1 MKNENT
7 DAIFSILDSQP
18 WTDQAKAAIMGT
30 IFAESGF
37 DPGAFNE
44 DPEELSWG
52 LFQYRN
58 VPQERGMSG
67 PDPRKNKLF
76 SFLDSEGLG
85 RNSADGQ
92 LEYFLKDVKKNYP
105 SVYEVLTDRDATIDE
120 ATEAITNNY
129 IMPHESVRGQRYGHA
144 RRYANLYGLDA
155 GPESNVEIQGEND
168 MSVLDNLDIDALT
181 TLAGDS
187 ANAET
192 ALKLARA
199 LRPKPE
205 EFDPAVASLLY
216 FTKMGELASQP
227 GSTLLGSASGAFVS
241 PAEYLMRTKKSQRDA
256 LASEGPLAVDFA
268 KALKTSSTSASGSN
282 VQRSVVFNDSSVLLV
297 LKNGETVVRDST
309 GRTITDPT
317 EREKVLADGRESGI
331 LDEIRQ
337 AGVTSAVKLGVDL
350 SKDAFQ
356 QIPKITKNINNLK
369 KGVELLEQGGAKTG
383 FLEQYLPDYTAGS
396 ISLNQLQ
403 SELGLDVIGSV
414 SFGALSEGELN
425 LALQTALPTGLNEP
439 ELIDWLNRKI
449 AAQEKLLN
457 YVREQASFL
466 GTGTNTPADWEKKI
480 LTESRA
486 KVKDEQSEFIL
497 QVPSMDA
504 DQLREMIRSV
514 GRENFTDELE
524 AAVVKRIREL
534 QNE

>member
-30 IFAESGF
+30 IFEESKF
-37 DPGAFNE
+37 NPGVENE
-44 DPEELSWG
+44 KEGAWG

-58 VPQERGMSG
+58 VPQEEGMSA

-76 SFLDSEGLG
+76 SYLDSEGLI
-85 RNSADGQ
+85 RSSADGQ
-92 LEYFLKDVKKNYP
+92 LEYFLKDVKENYP
-105 SVYEVLTDRDATIDE
+105 EVYEVLTDRDATIDE
-120 ATEAITNNY
+120 ATAAITNNY
-129 IMPHESVRGQRYGHA
+129 IFPHESVRSQRYDAA
-144 RRYANLYGLDA
+144 RKYANLYGLDA
-155 GPESNVEIQGEND
+155 GPESNVEIQEEND

-216 FTKMGELASQP
+216 FTKMGELANQP
-227 GSTLLGSASGAFVS
+227 GSTLLGSASGAFAS

-256 LASEGPLAVDFA
+256 LAAEGPLAVDFA

-309 GRTITDPT
+309 GKTITDPT
-317 EREKVLADGRESGI
+317 ERAKVLADGRESGI
-331 LDEIRQ
+331 MDDIRT
-337 AGVTSAVKLGVDL
+337 AGGESAVKLGVEM
-350 SKDAFQ
+350 SQKAFE
-356 QIPKITKNINNLK
+356 QIPLITKNIDNLK
-369 KGVELLEQGGAKTG
+369 KGVELLERGGAKTG
-383 FLEQYLPDYTAGS
+383 FLERYLPDYSAGS
-396 ISLNQLQ
+396 VALSNLQ
-403 SELGLDVIGSV
+403 QNLGLDVIGSV
-414 SFGALSEGELN
+414 TFGALSEGELN

-457 YVREQASFL
+457 YVNEQASFL
-466 GTGTNTPADWEKKI
+466 GTGTKTIADWQNKI

-486 KVKDEQSEFIL
+486 RIKDEQSEFIL